1 MIGDHEL
8 SNCVNIDNNNLT
20 NDLTNNLTNNIANN
34 LTNNIKIL
42 IPAKIKLRGEEIGG
56 AFRSI
61 IYDKLKKIH
70 DKKDNNFGYVKSI
83 DPNIEI
89 DEGVLV
95 KDSLLSEISFD
106 VKAYAEVINLLLGEV
121 TAITEIN
128 IINNSHAVEAKYY
141 GMTVHIWNFDKDIK
155 IEGKIFYMPSGKLKI
170 GSTADVEVIKKTTTN
185 SRLVIDGKLLYIY
198 II

>member
-1 MIGDHEL
+1 M
-8 SNCVNIDNNNLT
+8 S
-20 NDLTNNLTNNIANN
+20 
-34 LTNNIKIL
+34 IKIL

-83 DPNIEI
+83 DPNIEK

-106 VKAYAEVINLLLGEV
+106 VKAYDEVMNPLLREVI
-121 TAITEIN
+121 ITEIN
-128 IINNSHAVEAKYY
+128 IINNSYAVEAKYY

-155 IEGKIFYMPSGKLKI
+155 IEGKNFYMHSGKLKI
-170 GSTADVEVIKKTTTN
+170 GSTAHVEVIKKTTTN
-185 SRLVIDGKLLYIY
+185 NIKKSM
-198 II
+198 